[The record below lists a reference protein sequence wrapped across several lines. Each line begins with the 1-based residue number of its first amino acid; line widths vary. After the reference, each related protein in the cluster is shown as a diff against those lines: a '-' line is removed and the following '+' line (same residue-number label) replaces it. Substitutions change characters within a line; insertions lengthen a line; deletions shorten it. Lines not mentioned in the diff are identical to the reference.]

1 MLGFTRLAARQRDL
15 HLAARQ
21 RDLHGAFSVRRLA
34 SAAASQLDPH
44 AVLGLSIGASE
55 REIKLRYYE
64 LAKQTH
70 PDAMGGDGSAAS
82 FLAVQDAFSQLMN
95 KATTRGAEAKRGATT
110 GTRRAAGPAAGA
122 KVYQAKP
129 PTLGE
134 VLCARL
140 ASEPE
145 AAAIVWEDIKSGRYE
160 VTTKMSDM
168 LFKACATHLPG
179 TGGMRNA
186 LAILRDGTALGMF
199 PPSVRATAIVSL
211 LTWCKEQEEL
221 DATFEV
227 VDEIRD
233 EDRTPEVLAA
243 LSSTFSYFPSGA
255 SF

>member
-1 MLGFTRLAARQRDL
+1 MEAA
-15 HLAARQ
+15 
-21 RDLHGAFSVRRLA
+21 V
-34 SAAASQLDPH
+34 
-44 AVLGLSIGASE
+44 
-55 REIKLRYYE
+55 
-64 LAKQTH
+64 
-70 PDAMGGDGSAAS
+70 
-82 FLAVQDAFSQLMN
+82 
-95 KATTRGAEAKRGATT
+95 TRGAEAKRGAST

-140 ASEPE
+140 AGEPE
-145 AAAIVWEDIKSGRYE
+145 AAAVVWEDIKSGRYE
-160 VTTKMSDM
+160 VTTKMADL
-168 LFKACATHLPG
+168 LFKACATHRPG
-179 TGGMRNA
+179 TGGMRSA

-199 PPSVRATAIVSL
+199 PSSVRATAIVSL